1 MAETAVVKIGIVG
14 CGGRMGR
21 MLIHAVASH
30 PRGAVAGGTELPG
43 SPLIGQDLGA
53 LVGLG
58 TLGVRVQDAPAHLF
72 QTCDVVIDFS
82 TPMATLFH
90 ASLAA
95 ETGTA
100 LVIGTTGLDDEEVG
114 RLKIA
119 AAQAP
124 IVYAR
129 NMSMGVNLLLSLV
142 EQVAARLNE
151 DYDIEIVEMHHRHK
165 VDAPS
170 GTALALGEAAAKGRG
185 KALGEIADR
194 GRDGVT
200 GARKKGDI
208 GFAVLRGGD
217 VAGDHAVVFAAD
229 GERIELGHRASNR
242 EVFARGAVTGA
253 LWVSDKPSGFYTMR
267 DVLDL

>member
-1 MAETAVVKIGIVG
+1 MKIGVVG

-21 MLIHAVASH
+21 MLISTIAAH

-43 SPLIGQDLGA
+43 SPLIGQDLGT

-58 TLGVRVQDAPAHLF
+58 SFGVTVQEEAKDLF
-72 QTCDVVIDFS
+72 QSCEVVIDFS
-82 TPMATLFH
+82 TPAATLAH
-90 ASLAA
+90 AALAV
-95 ETGTA
+95 ESGTA
-100 LVIGTTGLDDEEVG
+100 LVIGTTGMSDEEVAS
-114 RLKIA
+114 LSKA
-119 AAQAP
+119 AEKAP

-142 EQVAARLNE
+142 EQVAARLNDE
-151 DYDIEIVEMHHRHK
+151 YDIEVLEMHHRHK

-185 KALGEIADR
+185 KPLAEISDR
-194 GRDGVT
+194 GRDGIT

-217 VAGDHAVVFAAD
+217 VPGDHSVIFAAD
-229 GERIELGHRASNR
+229 GERIELGHRASSR

-253 LWVSDKPSGFYTMR
+253 LWLKGKGPGLYDMR